1 MEKLLVHVTLLL
13 GAVVESSLPN
23 SPKPAVRTVYG
34 AVGSPI
40 TLTCG
45 PAEGHLQG
53 NDIAW
58 RWNGDVL
65 SLGGNAKADGA
76 HLTFGS
82 TSPASAGTYSC
93 HSHASGKEV
102 DRILLKVGYHPEKPN
117 ITCRSYNYPES
128 FHCIWEPGRDTLLR
142 TNVSATYR
150 HPMSQ
155 TFLPCEPTGDRS
167 CIGSDLMMYSSMAH
181 VVTVRVTNPL
191 GSAEGRTHF
200 VLENII
206 QPDAPV
212 NVSARAA
219 VESAAAT
226 VSWLLPASWFDPF
239 LFPLQHRLRFR
250 LADSGDTWITTLFP
264 GESVEEQELR
274 GLRPRTRYEVQVSLK
289 DLLDH
294 GHWSEWSESAFVRVA
309 GSRRP
314 GCERHRVLYAAV
326 GSRARIP
333 CKGTAGIQPKWS
345 FNGAPLSRGGP
356 SPWRQ
361 GKRSGHITLLNVTL
375 GSSGIY
381 SCQARS
387 GGNARWRHKRCT
399 RLVVGYPPSK
409 PTVTCR
415 SFDYPESFECE
426 WQQSEHGNNNDN
438 VLNTSY
444 SASYRNPLNE
454 SSLPCVPV
462 ADNACQGRDVTLF
475 SEQPHELTVT
485 ATNPFGSVE
494 VHHAF
499 LFEDIVQP
507 DPPINVQARW
517 RDVESVLVSWEQPTT
532 WNLHPA
538 FPLTYRL
545 HYRTLGAQGWRK
557 VLVDGEGAT
566 SFVLEPPP
574 PPSRAGAARALEVR
588 VSARE
593 ALGTGT
599 WSRWSLP
606 ARAIDGAH

>member
-1 MEKLLVHVTLLL
+1 MEKLLIHVTLLL

-23 SPKPAVRTVYG
+23 SPDPAVRRVYG

-40 TLTCG
+40 TVTCG
-45 PAEGHLQG
+45 PAEGRLQG

-65 SLGGNAKADGA
+65 SLGGSAKADGA
-76 HLTFGS
+76 HLTLGS

-102 DRILLKVGYHPEKPN
+102 DRILLEVGYHPEKPN

-128 FHCIWEPGRDTLLR
+128 FQCTWEAGRDTLLR

-167 CIGSDLMMYSSMAH
+167 CTGSDLMMYSSMAH
-181 VVTVRVTNPL
+181 VVTARITNPL
-191 GSAEGRTHF
+191 GSAEGHTHF

-219 VESAAAT
+219 VESAAVT
-226 VSWLLPASWFDPF
+226 VSWRLPASWFDPF

-250 LADSGDTWITTLFP
+250 LAESGDAWRTTLFP

-289 DLLDH
+289 DLLDY
-294 GHWSEWSESAFVRVA
+294 GHWSEWSESAFVHVA

-314 GCERHRVLYAAV
+314 
-326 GSRARIP
+326 
-333 CKGTAGIQPKWS
+333 
-345 FNGAPLSRGGP
+345 
-356 SPWRQ
+356 
-361 GKRSGHITLLNVTL
+361 
-375 GSSGIY
+375 
-381 SCQARS
+381 
-387 GGNARWRHKRCT
+387 
-399 RLVVGYPPSK
+399 GYPPSK

-415 SFDYPESFECE
+415 SFDYPERFECE
-426 WQQSEHGNNNDN
+426 WQSSSHGNNN

-444 SASYRNPLNE
+444 SASYRNPLTE
-454 SSLPCVPV
+454 SWLPCVPV

-499 LFEDIVQP
+499 LLEDIVQP

-517 RDVESVLVSWEQPTT
+517 RDVESVLVSWEQPTS
-532 WNLHPA
+532 WNPHPA

-545 HYRTLGAQGWRK
+545 RYRTLGAQGWSK

-574 PPSRAGAARALEVR
+574 RAGAARALEVR

-606 ARAIDGAH
+606 ARVIDEAH

>member
-1 MEKLLVHVTLLL
+1 
-13 GAVVESSLPN
+13 
-23 SPKPAVRTVYG
+23 KPAVRTVYG

-142 TNVSATYR
+142 TNISATYR
-150 HPMSQ
+150 NIVHV
-155 TFLPCEPTGDRS
+155 LNDLREPCEPTGDRS
-167 CIGSDLMMYSSMAH
+167 CIGSDLMMYSS
-181 VVTVRVTNPL
+181 VRVTNPL

-200 VLENII
+200 VLENINPQV

-294 GHWSEWSESAFVRVA
+294 GHWSEWS
-309 GSRRP
+309 
-314 GCERHRVLYAAV
+314 
-326 GSRARIP
+326 
-333 CKGTAGIQPKWS
+333 
-345 FNGAPLSRGGP
+345 
-356 SPWRQ
+356 
-361 GKRSGHITLLNVTL
+361 
-375 GSSGIY
+375 
-381 SCQARS
+381 
-387 GGNARWRHKRCT
+387 
-399 RLVVGYPPSK
+399 
-409 PTVTCR
+409 
-415 SFDYPESFECE
+415 
-426 WQQSEHGNNNDN
+426 
-438 VLNTSY
+438 
-444 SASYRNPLNE
+444 
-454 SSLPCVPV
+454 
-462 ADNACQGRDVTLF
+462 
-475 SEQPHELTVT
+475 
-485 ATNPFGSVE
+485 
-494 VHHAF
+494 
-499 LFEDIVQP
+499 
-507 DPPINVQARW
+507 
-517 RDVESVLVSWEQPTT
+517 
-532 WNLHPA
+532 
-538 FPLTYRL
+538 
-545 HYRTLGAQGWRK
+545 
-557 VLVDGEGAT
+557 
-566 SFVLEPPP
+566 
-574 PPSRAGAARALEVR
+574 
-588 VSARE
+588 
-593 ALGTGT
+593 
-599 WSRWSLP
+599 
-606 ARAIDGAH
+606 